1 MHANKNFL
9 MNIGLFDEHRAD
21 AQFSFCRSDINPDV
35 FTTENRVPRE
45 ESNKGSTINMDSLK
59 TLLG

>member
-1 MHANKNFL
+1 

-35 FTTENRVPRE
+35 FITENRAPRE